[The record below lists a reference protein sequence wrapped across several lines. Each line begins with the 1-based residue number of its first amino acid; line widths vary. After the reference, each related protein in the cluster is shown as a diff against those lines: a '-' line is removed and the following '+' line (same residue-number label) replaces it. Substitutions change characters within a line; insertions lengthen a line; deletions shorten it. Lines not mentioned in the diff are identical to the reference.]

1 MKKIYLAALCLSLL
15 PNLLFGQKEDAFS
28 FRRIEE
34 NLMNQLAVY
43 PQEKIHLHTDRD
55 IYVPGEKIWFKAY
68 LTDAA
73 TLRYPTGSRYVY
85 TELIDRRDSLVSR
98 VMIRPTDGMFYGYL
112 RLPERIPEGNYT
124 LRAYTRYMENLGDDY
139 FFKKNIRIRELPSG
153 EKQASKVKPETQA
166 GKPADDDFDVS
177 FFPEGGNLP
186 EGVSCKVAFKAL
198 NKNGYPEII
207 SGEVTDESGA
217 RITSATTLHAGM
229 GMFSYIPEQGKRYFL
244 NCRTGNGLEKR
255 FELPLSDSRTCSL
268 TGTWKDKKLLIGVQK
283 SMLCPDIPHYLLVHC
298 RGLILYFSA
307 WDGTKVLRFAEEQLP
322 AGVIQFILFD
332 GQMHPL
338 SERLMFNKNNNGV
351 KLEFHTDKASYE
363 PREKI
368 RSTLSLSDSE
378 GSPLTGNLSV
388 AITDDKDLPVDS
400 STTILSSL
408 LLSSE
413 LKGYIENPDW
423 YLQDN
428 AESATGLDY
437 LMMTHGWRRY
447 NVPEVVKGNLEYP
460 KIPYQASQE
469 LSGEV
474 KSLLRSKPVAG
485 SQVSVVVKPGIF
497 GTVAT
502 GEKGRFMFGGFE
514 YSDSTNYFI
523 KALSKKGSD
532 QVKLELDRES
542 FPALIHAPQS
552 RSMEIAPIKK
562 NTADE
567 SFLAKAEERLKY
579 DDSGMR
585 MIHLRE
591 VTVTAPKIEKKDEP
605 RLRFPLNEGSDVT
618 IRREEFEK
626 RAPQLVSDL
635 LFGIAGVYVEEPS
648 RLIFIRGSG
657 ETVGLPLVLINGIP
671 VEWPKGFISRDE
683 TPLEQ
688 VPVNDVES
696 IDIFKGPSAAIFG
709 ERGAYGVISIT
720 TRMGTSS
727 EDSVERKSF
736 NYATYTPLGYQK
748 PVEFY
753 SPRYDT
759 SVAKQSSAPDYRTTV
774 FWKPDIVVSE
784 TGEASFEFYAADSP
798 TTYSVV
804 LEGLTTDGRIIR
816 QVEKISVQNFIQ

>member
-1 MKKIYLAALCLSLL
+1 MKRIFLAALFLSSLPSLL
-15 PNLLFGQKEDAFS
+15 LGQKEDTVA

-34 NLMNQLAVY
+34 NLMKQLTVY

-55 IYVPGEKIWFKAY
+55 IYVAGEKIWFKAY
-68 LTDAA
+68 LADAA

-85 TELIDRRDSLVSR
+85 AELIDRRDSLVSR
-98 VMIRPTDGMFYGYL
+98 VMIRPTDGMFHGCL
-112 RLPERIPEGNYT
+112 FLPERIPAGDYT

-153 EKQASKVKPETQA
+153 EKPASKVKPETQA
-166 GKPADDDFDVS
+166 GKPADDDFEVS

-198 NKNGYPEII
+198 NKKGYPEVI
-207 SGEVTDESGA
+207 SGEVTDEAGA

-229 GMFSYIPEQGKRYFL
+229 GMFCYAPEQGKKYFL
-244 NCRTGNGLEKR
+244 KCRNGNGAEKR
-255 FELPLSDSRTCSL
+255 FELPSSDSRACAL
-268 TGTWKDKKLLIGVQK
+268 NGMLKDKKFQISVQK
-283 SMLCPDIPHYLLVHC
+283 AALCPDIPHYLLVHC
-298 RGLILYFSA
+298 RGVILYFSA
-307 WDGTKVLRFAEEQLP
+307 WDEKKALRFAAEQLP
-322 AGVIQFILFD
+322 TGIIQFILFD
-332 GQMHPL
+332 NQMHPL
-338 SERLMFNKNNNGV
+338 SERLMFNKINNEA

-368 RSTLSLSDSE
+368 RSVLSLSDSD
-378 GSPLTGNLSV
+378 GNPLTGNLSV

-413 LKGYIENPDW
+413 LKGYIENPAW
-423 YLQDN
+423 YMRDN

-447 NVPEVVKGNLEYP
+447 NIPEVVKGNLEYP
-460 KIPYQASQE
+460 EIPYQESQK

-474 KSLLRSKPVAG
+474 KSLLRSKPVTG
-485 SQVSVVVKPGIF
+485 SQVSVVVKPVTF
-497 GTVAT
+497 GMITT
-502 GEKGRFMFGGFE
+502 DEKGKFMFGGFE
-514 YSDSTNYFI
+514 YPDSTGYFI
-523 KALSKKGSD
+523 NALSKKGND

-552 RSMEIAPIKK
+552 SGTEITLIKK
-562 NTADE
+562 EPADE
-567 SFLAKAEERLKY
+567 YFLTKAEERLKY
-579 DDSGMR
+579 DNGMR
-585 MIHLRE
+585 MIQLSE

-618 IRREEFEK
+618 IRRGEFEK
-626 RAPQLVSDL
+626 RVPKSIIDVLIRVSGLYYDAAK
-635 LFGIAGVYVEEPS
+635 GA
-648 RLIFIRGSG
+648 IFIRGALSP
-657 ETVGLPLVLINGIP
+657 PLVLMDGVPLREYSIADIP
-671 VEWPKGFISRDE
+671 VY
-683 TPLEQ
+683 
-688 VPVNDVES
+688 DVES
-696 IDIFKGPSAAIFG
+696 IDIFKEPNAIFG
-709 ERGAYGVISIT
+709 ARGANGVISIT
-720 TRMGTSS
+720 TRMGISS
-727 EDSVERKSF
+727 SDSDTERKGF
-736 NYATYTPLGYQK
+736 NYITYTPLGYQK

-759 SVAKQSSAPDYRTTV
+759 LTAQQSSAPDYRTTV
-774 FWKPDIVVSE
+774 FWKPDIVVSGS
-784 TGEASFEFYAADSP
+784 GEASFEFYAADSP

-816 QVEKISVQNFIQ
+816 QVEKISIHN